1 MINTKFYKILLLT
14 VGFLGPLNPSESN
27 AEISCSFGNDGKS
40 VTITGTGGDEV
51 PISACNATNST
62 QGGSVYTPPSDWV
75 SNLTDVTIGA
85 GITGI
90 GNNAFKEATSLTE
103 ISIPEGVT
111 SIGDSAFQ
119 NAKKIT
125 EITIPN
131 SVTSIGKAAFK
142 YANSLESITIP
153 KGVTS
158 IEKNTFESA
167 DNLKNIIIMGPITSI
182 GTDAFKYTG
191 KLEGIICKNTENA
204 CASLANMLPEKL
216 RGKFSYVPSSDEG
229 DSGGNSSNP
238 TGQADCSAK
247 NQVYWEGK
255 CLDEY
260 PFAKKHWTPAEAAE
274 WLNDGNDNFVV
285 LTFKK

>member
-1 MINTKFYKILLLT
+1 MINTKFYKTLLLT
-14 VGFLGPLNPSESN
+14 VGFLGTLNPSESN
-27 AEISCSFGNDGKS
+27 AAISCSFGSDGTS
-40 VTITGTGGDEV
+40 VTITGTGEDVV
-51 PISACNATNST
+51 PISACNASNST
-62 QGGSVYTPPSDWV
+62 GYTPTSDWV
-75 SNLTDVTIGA
+75 SKLTNVTIGA

-90 GNNAFKEATSLTE
+90 GDNAFKDATSLTE

-111 SIGDSAFQ
+111 SIGNSAFQ
-119 NAKKIT
+119 NANKIT

-131 SVTSIGKAAFK
+131 SVESIGEAAFK

-158 IEKNTFESA
+158 IGNNTFESA
-167 DNLKNIIIMGPITSI
+167 DNLKNIIIMGPIESI

-204 CASLANMLPEKL
+204 CASVKNMLPEEL
-216 RGKFSYVPSSDEG
+216 RGKFSYVPSSDED

-238 TGQADCSAK
+238 TDPADCSAK

-260 PFAKKHWTPAEAAE
+260 PFAKKRWTPAEAAE
-274 WLNDGNDNFVV
+274 WLNDGNDNFVI